1 LVEHRIRNAGVVGSN
16 PTGGSRRFIRDFMTH
31 KQWSYIKSV
40 IRLIGYVLIP
50 VSLVTAAVVLFVSE
64 VVGIAEEWNE

>member
-1 LVEHRIRNAGVVGSN
+1 
-16 PTGGSRRFIRDFMTH
+16 MTH

-50 VSLVTAAVVLFVSE
+50 VSLLPAAVVLFVSE